1 MVAGRRL
8 KGCAGKVA
16 KVIGADGRL
25 KVEGGTMLALGLDLR
40 E

>member
-1 MVAGRRL
+1 MAAGRRL

-16 KVIGADGRL
+16 TVSGAGGRH
-25 KVEGGTMLALGLDLR
+25 KHDGGTMLALGLDLR